1 MKIPLSFPLQ
11 EMSLFYPRIHELP
24 TISDL
29 SFKINKLQSGHLCTV
44 IISRKES
51 DDKPV
56 KVESVSL
63 SVMSDS
69 CDPMDCNPPDS
80 SVHGDSPGKNAGV
93 GSHSHVQ
100 RIFPAQISNS
110 GLLHFRQILYNLRH

>member
-1 MKIPLSFPLQ
+1 M
-11 EMSLFYPRIHELP
+11 
-24 TISDL
+24 
-29 SFKINKLQSGHLCTV
+29 

-69 CDPMDCNPPDS
+69 CDRMDFNPPDS
-80 SVHGDSPGKNAGV
+80 SVNGDSPGKNTGV

-100 RIFPAQISNS
+100 RIFPAQGSNS
-110 GLLHFRQILYNLRH
+110 GLLHCRQILYNLRH

>member
-1 MKIPLSFPLQ
+1 MIIP
-11 EMSLFYPRIHELP
+11 
-24 TISDL
+24 
-29 SFKINKLQSGHLCTV
+29 
-44 IISRKES
+44 RKES

-69 CDPMDCNPPDS
+69 CNPMDCNPPDS

-93 GSHSHVQ
+93 DCHAPLQG
-100 RIFPAQISNS
+100 IFPTHVSNWDDNVNTP
-110 GLLHFRQILYNLRH
+110 RA